1 MIIHETGMCTYHLT
15 NMKHFDLFKCF
26 IKEVETHNKELKLFK
41 LIEVVKK
48 ISPGYVQRVL

>member
-1 MIIHETGMCTYHLT
+1 
-15 NMKHFDLFKCF
+15 MKHFDLFKCF